1 MATQQESRELV
12 IKIYLENPLRNQ
24 KTIARIAKV
33 GQSTV
38 SDIIK
43 KFKDDLSVEKK
54 QGGGRKKGFVD
65 KRKAEKVVALLEKNP
80 GLSHRKVAKKMNCS
94 EGLVRKIKKDA
105 GLKTYKVQNI
115 PDRNALKN
123 SEAQCRAKKLG
134 QEFLQKFKCCVMDD
148 ETYVLSKFAQLPG
161 QEFYSAKERGGV
173 AERFRT
179 KLKSK
184 FPKKFLV
191 WQAICSCGQRSASFV
206 TSGTINSD
214 IYVKECLQKR
224 LLPFIAKH
232 NVSTFFWPD
241 LASCH
246 YSKRS
251 LEWFEAKNVKLVP
264 KMANPPNCP
273 ELRPIERYW
282 ALVKRELKNTKKE
295 ASNIKEF
302 KNKWN
307 NATKKIPETT
317 IRALMERLPEKVNE
331 FCKNQNK

>member
-1 MATQQESRELV
+1 M
-12 IKIYLENPLRNQ
+12 
-24 KTIARIAKV
+24 
-33 GQSTV
+33 
-38 SDIIK
+38 
-43 KFKDDLSVEKK
+43 
-54 QGGGRKKGFVD
+54 
-65 KRKAEKVVALLEKNP
+65 
-80 GLSHRKVAKKMNCS
+80 
-94 EGLVRKIKKDA
+94 
-105 GLKTYKVQNI
+105 
-115 PDRNALKN
+115 
-123 SEAQCRAKKLG
+123 
-134 QEFLQKFKCCVMDD
+134 
-148 ETYVLSKFAQLPG
+148 
-161 QEFYSAKERGGV
+161 
-173 AERFRT
+173 
-179 KLKSK
+179 
-184 FPKKFLV
+184 

-282 ALVKRELKNTKKE
+282 ALVKIELKNTKKE